1 VDRSLRVAVLGHVD
15 HGKSTTIGRLLHDT
29 DSLPVGKL
37 EELEAVSKRR
47 GVPLEWSFVLD
58 ALQAE
63 RDQAVTIDTTRVW
76 FTWKDRRY
84 AIIDAPGHRE
94 FIRNML
100 SGASEA
106 DAAVLVVDAIEGIGE
121 QTRRHA
127 HLARLLGLRQ
137 LAVAIN
143 KLDAIGFDRAGFDR
157 LAADARALLSGL
169 GLEARAMIP
178 VSARDGDNLVN
189 RSARTPWYDGPTL
202 IEALDSFENLDMP
215 AESPLR
221 LRVQDVYRI
230 DDRRIAVG
238 RIESGRVAVGDTVVL
253 LPSGANATVRSID
266 RWNAPAVDVAV
277 AGESIGLSFHEP
289 VFVDR
294 GDTIAHLD
302 GAPPLDYAF
311 RAVAFWLSES
321 PPVVGEYLVAQF
333 GPTSARVR
341 VAGIGRALDTS
352 SLADVAT
359 GAVPQY
365 AMLELDLR
373 GRVLLPLD
381 TQASLPATSRLVL
394 MRETDVVGGGFV
406 ESVASRATN
415 LHPSGHLVTR
425 AEREAVHGHRAAVLW
440 MTGLSGAGKSTIA
453 MALERRLFGSGYNA
467 FVLDG
472 DNIRAGL
479 NRDLGFAPADRS
491 ENLRRVA
498 EVAALLAEAG
508 TIAIVAF
515 ISPMESD
522 RELAR
527 LACGADFKEIYIS
540 TDVATC
546 EARDTKGLY
555 ARARAGEISDFTGV
569 SAPYEAPDSPDIAIQ
584 TRGRSVDE
592 CVDELL
598 AFVKRTVAPH

>member
-1 VDRSLRVAVLGHVD
+1 VVRSLRVAVLGHVD

-29 DSLPVGKL
+29 DSLPDGKL
-37 EELEAVSKRR
+37 AELEAVSKSR

-76 FTWKDRRY
+76 FTWNERRY

-143 KLDAIGFDRAGFDR
+143 KLDAVGFDQAVFDR
-157 LAADARALLSGL
+157 LAADARALLQGL
-169 GLEARAMIP
+169 GLQARAMIP
-178 VSARDGDNLVN
+178 ISARDGENLVK
-189 RSARTPWYDGPTL
+189 RSERTPWYDGPTV
-202 IEALDSFENLDMP
+202 IEALDSFENLETPPDG
-215 AESPLR
+215 PLR

-230 DDRRIAVG
+230 DERRIVVG
-238 RIESGRVAVGDTVVL
+238 RVESGRVRLGDTIVL
-253 LPSGANATVRSID
+253 LPSGAHATVRSID
-266 RWNAPAVDVAV
+266 RWNAPQNDEAT

-294 GDTIAHLD
+294 GDLIAHVES
-302 GAPPLDYAF
+302 APPLDYGF
-311 RAVAFWLSES
+311 RAVAFWLSKA

-333 GPTSARVR
+333 GPTVARVR
-341 VAGIGRALDTS
+341 IASIGKALDTS

-359 GAVPQY
+359 GDVPQY

-381 TQASLPATSRLVL
+381 TQADLPATSRLVL
-394 MRETDVVGGGFV
+394 LRENDVVGGGFV
-406 ESVASRATN
+406 QNVAARATD

-425 AEREAVHGHRAAVLW
+425 AEREAVHGHRASVLW

-453 MALERRLFGSGYNA
+453 MALERRLFGAGHNA

-472 DNIRAGL
+472 DNVRSGL
-479 NRDLGFAPADRS
+479 NSDLGFAPADRS

-498 EVAALLAEAG
+498 EVAELLAEAG

-515 ISPMESD
+515 ISPMEAD
-522 RELAR
+522 REHAR
-527 LACGADFKEIYIS
+527 RTCGADFAEVYIA

-546 EARDTKGLY
+546 EARDVKGLY
-555 ARARAGEISDFTGV
+555 ARARSGELREFTGV
-569 SAPYEAPDSPDIAIQ
+569 SAPYEAPANADITIE

-592 CVDELL
+592 CVDELF
-598 AFVKRTVAPH
+598 AYVKAAVAI